1 MIQSVSYLWREPR
14 AAEGFTA
21 GVSLHSHT
29 NHSKETLDFIAELS
43 TDWGVLQPLMRWLLQ
58 PLMRWAERRC
68 RRTTGIRP
76 DYARSYWTPPL
87 TPRLAFDLER
97 IQIEEKLQMP
107 AMVSLTDHD
116 DIQAP
121 MLLRSLAS
129 ARQIPVSLEWTVP
142 YGSYAAQSA
151 FHLGIHNLPSAT
163 GAEWMRRMEAFT
175 AIPVGERPAKLLTE
189 MLAELDEL
197 PGVLIVFNHPLWDLY
212 RIGEERHRF
221 LVNDFLAVYGQF
233 CHAVELNGLRNWD
246 ENREVA
252 TLARQW
258 NQVLISGGDRHGVEP
273 NANLNLTRA
282 AQLHRVCA
290 RGAAR
295 AAEPCA
301 LHAAVRRAVEAPHP
315 QLDAG
320 RHPQLLR
327 LPRGIA
333 ALGRSRLPPR
343 RGGESAT
350 ALGAL
355 ARWPRAGLPER
366 GARLRAPAGRR
377 AGLQRPAPRL
387 ERRQRHAH
395 RTGRAQG
402 IERISLLT
410 SAREMDSRMGLRC
423 RPSSRCAQQ
432 SSAPD
437 TPVRAARSHE
447 SPRAVTAAES

>member
-1 MIQSVSYLWREPR
+1 MSQSVSYLWREPH
-14 AAEGFTA
+14 AAAGFTA

-29 NHSKETLDFIAELS
+29 NQSKETLDFIAELS
-43 TDWGVLQPLMRWLLQ
+43 TDWGVLQPLMRWC
-58 PLMRWAERRC
+58 ERRC
-68 RRTTGIRP
+68 QRTTGIRP

-97 IQIEEKLQMP
+97 TQIEDKLQLP

-142 YGSYAAQSA
+142 YGATA

-163 GAEWMRRMEAFT
+163 GAEWMGRMAAFT
-175 AIPVGERPAKLLTE
+175 AVPAAERPAKLLKE

-212 RIGEERHRF
+212 RIGDAKHRL

-252 TLARQW
+252 TLAAQW

-282 AQLHRVCA
+282 HSFTEFVQEVRRDRQSHILFMPQYAEPWKHRILNSTLAAIRNYPDFPEGSQRWDDRVFHPDAEGNTRQLSELWRGVRA
-290 RGAAR
+290 PVYLSAVLAFVRLLGAA
-295 AAEPCA
+295 P
-301 LHAAVRRAVEAPHP
+301 LSS
-315 QLDAG
+315 G
-320 RHPQLLR
+320 LR
-327 LPRGIA
+327 LAWNDR
-333 ALGRSRLPPR
+333 
-343 RGGESAT
+343 T
-350 ALGAL
+350 AM
-355 ARWPRAGLPER
+355 
-366 GARLRAPAGRR
+366 
-377 AGLQRPAPRL
+377 
-387 ERRQRHAH
+387 
-395 RTGRAQG
+395 RTT
-402 IERISLLT
+402 L
-410 SAREMDSRMGLRC
+410 
-423 RPSSRCAQQ
+423 
-432 SSAPD
+432 
-437 TPVRAARSHE
+437 AARK
-447 SPRAVTAAES
+447 A

>member
-1 MIQSVSYLWREPR
+1 MSQSVSYLWREPH
-14 AAEGFTA
+14 AAAGFTA

-29 NHSKETLDFIAELS
+29 NQSKETLDFIAELS
-43 TDWGVLQPLMRWLLQ
+43 TDWGVLQPLMRWC
-58 PLMRWAERRC
+58 ERRC
-68 RRTTGIRP
+68 QRTTGIRP

-97 IQIEEKLQMP
+97 TQIEDKLQLP

-142 YGSYAAQSA
+142 YGATA

-163 GAEWMRRMEAFT
+163 GAQWMRRMAAFT
-175 AIPVGERPAKLLTE
+175 AVPAAERPAKLLRE

-212 RIGEERHRF
+212 RIGDAKHRL

-252 TLARQW
+252 TLAAQW

-282 AQLHRVCA
+282 RSFTEFVQEVRRDRQSHILFMPQYAEPWKHRILNSTLAAIRNYPDFPEGSQRWDDRVFHPDAEGNTRQLSELWRGVRA
-290 RGAAR
+290 PVYLSAVLAFVRLLGAA
-295 AAEPCA
+295 P
-301 LHAAVRRAVEAPHP
+301 LSS
-315 QLDAG
+315 G
-320 RHPQLLR
+320 LR
-327 LPRGIA
+327 LAWNDR
-333 ALGRSRLPPR
+333 
-343 RGGESAT
+343 T
-350 ALGAL
+350 AM
-355 ARWPRAGLPER
+355 
-366 GARLRAPAGRR
+366 
-377 AGLQRPAPRL
+377 
-387 ERRQRHAH
+387 
-395 RTGRAQG
+395 RTT
-402 IERISLLT
+402 L
-410 SAREMDSRMGLRC
+410 
-423 RPSSRCAQQ
+423 
-432 SSAPD
+432 
-437 TPVRAARSHE
+437 AARK
-447 SPRAVTAAES
+447 A